1 MYESY
6 RNTFNKTSFAG
17 TRPKLTEATVE
28 NFTTFIKKGV
38 TVILVFPTNEKSL
51 ATKFMNN
58 LNGASGKFNSEN
70 IFVFGTKEWVNY
82 DAIKPHYKNKFHYTF
97 ASPSDLNYKYF
108 ETEKLHLKYRS
119 KYNSDM
125 TKMAVQGF
133 DVTLY
138 FCANL
143 LLNKTNNDMVMNQ
156 FEMKQR
162 TVDSGYE
169 NTNSFIIQ
177 QSEYELINLEQLK

>member
-1 MYESY
+1 
-6 RNTFNKTSFAG
+6 
-17 TRPKLTEATVE
+17 
-28 NFTTFIKKGV
+28 
-38 TVILVFPTNEKSL
+38 
-51 ATKFMNN
+51 
-58 LNGASGKFNSEN
+58 
-70 IFVFGTKEWVNY
+70 
-82 DAIKPHYKNKFHYTF
+82 
-97 ASPSDLNYKYF
+97 
-108 ETEKLHLKYRS
+108 
-119 KYNSDM
+119 M

-177 QSEYELINLEQLK
+177 QSEYELINLEQSK